1 MKGSGHPSPF
11 ICLLPFGFI
20 LCFLAFIS
28 LVYGVVL
35 GVRKPLRAAQLRKPL
50 LMVSIIVGVAL
61 GSLALSSTLLPWVIT
76 ERPEPLI
83 ETRGGTFNVGQ
94 YHALTGI
101 NLMTGVNGM
110 VGDIILL
117 VFVGALIGVLH
128 IPLITPG

>member
-1 MKGSGHPSPF
+1 
-11 ICLLPFGFI
+11 
-20 LCFLAFIS
+20 
-28 LVYGVVL
+28 L